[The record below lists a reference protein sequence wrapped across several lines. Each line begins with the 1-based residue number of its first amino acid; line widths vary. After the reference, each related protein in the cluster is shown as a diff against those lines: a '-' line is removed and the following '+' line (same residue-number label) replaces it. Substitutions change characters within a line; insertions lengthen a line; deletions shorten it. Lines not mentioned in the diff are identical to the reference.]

1 MNTRLV
7 AAKVL
12 SRVLQDGQS
21 LTAALDN
28 AFLVVESTKDRA
40 FIQALCYG
48 VCRQFH
54 RLDFILSQLLDKPLK
69 DTDVKALALVGLY
82 QLNFMRVKPHAAVS
96 ETVLAARK
104 KPWAKSLINAVLRTY
119 LREQEGL
126 EHKAD
131 KFQAAALSHPDW
143 LIKQIEQDWPEQA
156 LTILQ
161 ENNQQPPMA
170 LRVNLAKISRED
182 YLQQL
187 AEQEIAGKIVSFC
200 PSAIVLDNPVS
211 VGLLPGFADG
221 LASVQDT
228 AAQLAAGLLDVQPGQ
243 RVLDV
248 CAAPG
253 GKTAHILESAVGR
266 NKPDRAVA
274 KAGVSGEPP
283 GSAGNIELVAVDID
297 ESRMLRVGENL
308 QRLNLQAELVVG
320 DAANPKDWW
329 DGKPFDRILLDAP
342 CSALGVIRRH
352 PDIKLLR
359 RAEDIDQ
366 LQVLQKSILQAVW
379 PLLASGGLLLYA
391 TCSIL
396 KQENERQVQA
406 FLAEYPDAVELPIDA
421 DWGSAGVCGRQIL
434 TGDAAMDGFYYARLS
449 KRLDME

>member
-1 MNTRLV
+1 LNTRLV
-7 AAKVL
+7 AARVL

-28 AFLVVESTKDRA
+28 AFLSMESAKDRA

-69 DTDVKALALVGLY
+69 DVDVKSLALVGLY
-82 QLNFMRVKPHAAVS
+82 QLKFMRVKPHAAVS

-131 KFQAAALSHPDW
+131 KFQVAALSHPDW
-143 LIKQIEQDWPEQA
+143 LIKQIQQDWPEQA
-156 LTILQ
+156 LNIFL
-161 ENNQQPPMA
+161 ENNLQPPMV
-170 LRVNLAKISRED
+170 LRVNLAKTSREH
-182 YLQQL
+182 YLQL
-187 AEQEIAGKIVSFC
+187 LTEKDIAAEAVSFC
-200 PSAIVLDNPVS
+200 PSAIRLDKPVP
-211 VGLLPGFADG
+211 VDLLPGFAEG
-221 LASVQDT
+221 MVSVQDA

-253 GKTAHILESAVGR
+253 GKTAHILETQAQL
-266 NKPDRAVA
+266 K
-274 KAGVSGEPP
+274 
-283 GSAGNIELVAVDID
+283 ELVAVDID
-297 ESRMLRVGENL
+297 ASRMLRVSENC
-308 QRLNLQAELVVG
+308 QRLGLQATLVVG
-320 DAANPKDWW
+320 DAANPEGWW
-329 DGKPFDRILLDAP
+329 DGQPFDRILLDAP

-359 RAEDIDQ
+359 RAEDIGQ
-366 LQVLQKSILQAVW
+366 LQAMQKTILQAVW
-379 PLLASGGLLLYA
+379 PLLAPGGLLVYA

-396 KQENERQVQA
+396 KQENEQQVQA
-406 FLAEYPDAVELPIDA
+406 FLAEHNDAAELPIEA
-421 DWGSAGVCGRQIL
+421 GWGISGICGRQIL
-434 TGDAAMDGFYYARLS
+434 TGESAMDGFYYARIS
-449 KRLDME
+449 KQ

>member
-21 LTAALDN
+21 LTAALDK
-28 AFLVVESTKDRA
+28 AFLDIESSKDRA

-48 VCRQFH
+48 VCRQYH

-69 DTDVKALALVGLY
+69 DADVKALALVGLY
-82 QLNFMRVKPHAAVS
+82 QLKFMRVKPHAAVS

-104 KPWAKSLINAVLRTY
+104 KPWAKSLINALLRTY

-131 KFQAAALSHPDW
+131 KYQIAALSHPDW

-156 LTILQ
+156 LRIFL
-161 ENNQQPPMA
+161 ENNQQPPMV
-170 LRVNLAKISRED
+170 LRVNLAKTSRED
-182 YLQQL
+182 YLQLLTGQD
-187 AEQEIAGKIVSFC
+187 IAAQTISFC
-200 PSAIVLDNPVS
+200 PSAIRLDKPVP
-211 VGLLPGFADG
+211 VDLLPGFTDG
-221 LASVQDT
+221 LVSVQDT
-228 AAQLAAGLLDVQPGQ
+228 AAQLAAGLLDVQPGH

-253 GKTAHILESAVGR
+253 GKTAHILESQPQL
-266 NKPDRAVA
+266 K
-274 KAGVSGEPP
+274 
-283 GSAGNIELVAVDID
+283 ELVAVDID
-297 ESRMLRVGENL
+297 ETRMQRVRENL
-308 QRLNLQAELVVG
+308 QRLNLQATLVVG
-320 DAANPKDWW
+320 DAAKPEDWW

-359 RAEDIDQ
+359 RAEDIGQ
-366 LQVLQKSILQAVW
+366 LQALQKSILQAVW
-379 PLLASGGLLLYA
+379 PLLAPRWTHGLCDLLH
-391 TCSIL
+391 L
-396 KQENERQVQA
+396 E
-406 FLAEYPDAVELPIDA
+406 
-421 DWGSAGVCGRQIL
+421 
-434 TGDAAMDGFYYARLS
+434 TG
-449 KRLDME
+449 K